1 MLIEQDTS
9 KNSYASRLGANILQ
23 MGCEWKPNISIPFT
37 RMMFTIITQY
47 LAELRNKEDGTYAVE
62 LHNDYQNPDSAVIF
76 AAVLEKHDAAE
87 GKSYSLSFTFDG
99 EDVPADA
106 KHINIA
112 DTEPVAFITEAMNR
126 SIDVYNNERFQ
137 FNFNVKDGLET
148 NKYSLFM
155 SFRGV
160 VITLK
165 EYARNNVMNEDNK
178 FEFKGYF
185 TLTASVADDG
195 KVFVKIVP
203 SEGLKQIIK
212 DDSSIEK
219 HEDGTVSFA
228 A

>member
-9 KNSYASRLGANILQ
+9 KNSYTIRLGANMAQ
-23 MGCEWKPNISIPFT
+23 MGCKWKTNCSIPFT
-37 RMMFTIITQY
+37 RLMFTAITQY
-47 LAELRNKEDGTYAVE
+47 LAELRSKDGEGTYAVE

-87 GKSYSLSFTFDG
+87 GAAYSLSFTFDG

-106 KHINIA
+106 KHINITDA
-112 DTEPVAFITEAMNR
+112 EPVAFIAEALNR

-137 FNFNVKDGLET
+137 FNFNVEDGGS

-165 EYARNNVMNEDNK
+165 EYARNNVMNEDHN

-219 HEDGTVSFA
+219 HEDGSVSFA